1 MRITQFR
8 EATAPG
14 SSPIRN
20 ARLDFGRMTLSV
32 VAVTAETASGSLTG
46 YGFSAVGRYAQGEI
60 LRNRFLPRVLEA
72 DPDSLLDDASECLD
86 PARVLTAKAG
96 IPKIVPSVAAETV
109 PE

>member
-1 MRITQFR
+1 MRITQIR
-8 EATAPG
+8 EATAPV

-32 VAVTAETASGSLTG
+32 VAVTAETANGPLTG

-72 DPDSLLDDASECLD
+72 DPESLLDDSGECLN
-86 PARVLTAKAG
+86 PARL
-96 IPKIVPSVAAETV
+96 
-109 PE
+109 